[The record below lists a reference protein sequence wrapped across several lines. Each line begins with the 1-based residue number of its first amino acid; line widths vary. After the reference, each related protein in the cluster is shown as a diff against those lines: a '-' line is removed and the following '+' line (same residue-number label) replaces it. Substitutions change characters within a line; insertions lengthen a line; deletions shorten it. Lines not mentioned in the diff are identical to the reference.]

1 MQKAKCL
8 SEETLIIAEK
18 KKKKREKERRKEKA
32 GLDEAEAG
40 IKFAGRNVNNHRY
53 VDGAILWQKVKRK

>member
-1 MQKAKCL
+1 M

-32 GLDEAEAG
+32 GLDEADAG

>member
-18 KKKKREKERRKEKA
+18 KKKKKERKRGGRKRLGWMKQKLESSLQGEMSITTDMWMA
-32 GLDEAEAG
+32 PSY
-40 IKFAGRNVNNHRY
+40 GR
-53 VDGAILWQKVKRK
+53 K